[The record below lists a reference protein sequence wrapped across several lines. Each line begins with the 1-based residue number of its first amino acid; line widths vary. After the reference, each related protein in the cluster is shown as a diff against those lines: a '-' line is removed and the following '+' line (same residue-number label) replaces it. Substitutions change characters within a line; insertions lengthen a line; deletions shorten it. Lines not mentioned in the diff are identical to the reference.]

1 MAKRG
6 YRVSVIRFVNE
17 VEHDLV
23 AFAGQLVR
31 IPSVTGNEGDVAT
44 ALLARLQDI
53 GVDESWIDEAG
64 NVIGVL
70 YGSDHGPNILLS
82 GHLDV
87 VPPGR
92 QDSWDFDPFVGDIDQ
107 EGRLRGRGSTDMKGG
122 LAALVFTMKLMKDLQ
137 SRGLQLPGNVIFGAV
152 IHEEAAEMLGME
164 FLCRSTLPRK
174 GLGFDLC
181 YLAEPSNGRVVLG
194 HRGKV
199 ELVVTTRG
207 VAAHSS
213 MPWMGV
219 NALQT
224 MLPVLEMIFGQGGE
238 RLPSHPDLGKASITV
253 TNLVCRP
260 GALSVTPDECE
271 ISVDRRYL
279 PGETLET
286 IQQQFVAF
294 LATIKAKYPHLDA
307 NVRVRTFDETSYTG
321 YQKTV
326 TKHHPVW
333 ILARDNRYVQETI
346 RALQLVGQ
354 DTKIGYKMAGTD
366 ASMTAG
372 VLGIPTIIF
381 SWARAEL
388 CHKANEYMSVKRITM
403 TLEAYAAILCRIY
416 GIDLAQL
423 G

>member
-1 MAKRG
+1 
-6 YRVSVIRFVNE
+6 
-17 VEHDLV
+17 
-23 AFAGQLVR
+23 
-31 IPSVTGNEGDVAT
+31 
-44 ALLARLQDI
+44 
-53 GVDESWIDEAG
+53 
-64 NVIGVL
+64 
-70 YGSDHGPNILLS
+70 
-82 GHLDV
+82 
-87 VPPGR
+87 
-92 QDSWDFDPFVGDIDQ
+92 
-107 EGRLRGRGSTDMKGG
+107 
-122 LAALVFTMKLMKDLQ
+122 
-137 SRGLQLPGNVIFGAV
+137 
-152 IHEEAAEMLGME
+152 
-164 FLCRSTLPRK
+164 
-174 GLGFDLC
+174 
-181 YLAEPSNGRVVLG
+181 
-194 HRGKV
+194 
-199 ELVVTTRG
+199 
-207 VAAHSS
+207 
-213 MPWMGV
+213 MGV

-224 MLPVLEMIFGQGGE
+224 MLPILEMIFGQGSE

-286 IQQQFVAF
+286 IQQQFVAS
-294 LATIKAKYPHLDA
+294 LATIKAKYPDLDA
-307 NVRVRTFDETSYTG
+307 SVRVRTFIETSYTG
-321 YQKTV
+321 YRKTV

-333 ILARDNRYVQETI
+333 ILERDNRYVQETI

-354 DTKIGYKMAGTD
+354 DAKIDYKMAGTD